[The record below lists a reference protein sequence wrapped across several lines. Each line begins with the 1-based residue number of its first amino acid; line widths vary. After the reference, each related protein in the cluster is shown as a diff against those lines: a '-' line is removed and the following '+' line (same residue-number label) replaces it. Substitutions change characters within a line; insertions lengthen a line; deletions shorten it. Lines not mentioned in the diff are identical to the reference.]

1 MSLKAK
7 GSNQF
12 CYFLSSLLSY
22 RSIILSRLLIL
33 NHRLNVSGKA
43 LSFAAT
49 AGLLS
54 AVPSCTHSVSSD
66 SKESPHSLVL
76 KSGDQG
82 AVMNGGVSEGEWLK
96 RATSSEVS
104 RDRIEAELVTG
115 KSEKS
120 EESARNL
127 LLKNPASK
135 EGLEALATSLYLQG
149 RHEKAA
155 YYARLLLEKYP
166 SNTVALN
173 VSGLSLMKRG
183 NDPQDLRQA
192 KTFFESAFSS
202 DTQEIAAGLN
212 LGHLLLE
219 TGNSKRSLSIFEQ
232 TASRCNDCLQAIL
245 GASIAARRAKDF
257 KTSKE
262 YLDQATA
269 SKSPVAY
276 YHLALWH
283 MQSSNDLAS
292 AREALGKVRMYAQ
305 NPSSLIRQKA
315 DSFFK
320 QVVVDMEKKGA
331 VNE

>member
-1 MSLKAK
+1 MITYKSPTHFWEPISKTSVLAKKASQLSLRTWV
-7 GSNQF
+7 G
-12 CYFLSSLLSY
+12 CLVLVSL
-22 RSIILSRLLIL
+22 
-33 NHRLNVSGKA
+33 A
-43 LSFAAT
+43 
-49 AGLLS
+49 
-54 AVPSCTHSVSSD
+54 SCTHTGSSGP
-66 SKESPHSLVL
+66 KEAPPALVL

-96 RATSSEVS
+96 RSTSAEVS
-104 RDRIEAELVTG
+104 RDRIEAELVSG

-120 EESARNL
+120 EDSAREL
-127 LLKNPASK
+127 LLKNPGSK
-135 EGLEALATSLYLQG
+135 EGLEGLATSLYLQG

-155 YYARLLLEKYP
+155 YYAKLLLEKYP

-202 DTQEIAAGLN
+202 DSQEIAAGLN
-212 LGHLLLE
+212 LAHLLLE

-232 TASRCNDCLQAIL
+232 TASRCNDCLQAVL

-257 KTSKE
+257 KTSKN

-269 SKSPVAY
+269 SNSPVAY
-276 YHLALWH
+276 YHLALWYV
-283 MQSSNDLAS
+283 QSSNDLAS
-292 AREALGKVRMYAQ
+292 AREALGKVRLYAQ

-320 QVVVDMEKKGA
+320 QIVVDMEKKGV